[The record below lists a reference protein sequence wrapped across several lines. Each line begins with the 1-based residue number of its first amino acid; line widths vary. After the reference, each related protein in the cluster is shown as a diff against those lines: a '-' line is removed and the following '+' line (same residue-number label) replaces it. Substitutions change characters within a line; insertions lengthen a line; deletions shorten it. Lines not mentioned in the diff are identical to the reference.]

1 MRRWEAGVE
10 GGEGRGEEG
19 LSTRLLRL
27 EYGTAGEPEALR
39 GMNSTVCTTYAQT
52 PPVSVQPPT
61 AIHYEQEAGGWI
73 SDHNMALSGVDFTL
87 ILNPCF
93 LKDGVGRV
101 EYAVFY
107 CRIKSN

>member
-27 EYGTAGEPEALR
+27 EYGTAGEPEVLR

-52 PPVSVQPPT
+52 PPVSVQPRT
-61 AIHYEQEAGGWI
+61 ATTSRW
-73 SDHNMALSGVDFTL
+73 MDF
-87 ILNPCF
+87 
-93 LKDGVGRV
+93 
-101 EYAVFY
+101 
-107 CRIKSN
+107 SS